1 MSRGVTRDLSIR
13 AQEQLEKQERLVER
27 YKTRLTEMYR
37 EMAQLEAE
45 MAAEQ
50 EILEYYRNHPVLQ
63 AKQRQDF
70 NDKHVGN
77 MEELLLPLALEEM
90 K

>member
-1 MSRGVTRDLSIR
+1 MLATARGC
-13 AQEQLEKQERLVER
+13 
-27 YKTRLTEMYR
+27 EMYGSPV
-37 EMAQLEAE
+37 AE